1 MTKQSKTER
10 ENNMR
15 KIIAL
20 LLACV
25 MLLCLTACGEGQTDN
40 TTAPDNGG
48 DNTTAPDNGGAETTA
63 PNGGEDTVQDPFS
76 FTFSGV
82 ELVPGADFDPSVLPE
97 ASYLYQVPS
106 CAIEGTDNVYNYET
120 FEITAFADS
129 TGEVIYSIYLID
141 ANTPT
146 GEGLYLGDDVS
157 TVESIYG
164 TDHTVSG
171 TEWIYTRGDTMLVII
186 INNDFVASVEYR
198 MVTE

>member
-1 MTKQSKTER
+1 MTKQLKTER
-10 ENNMR
+10 GNNMK

-25 MLLCLTACGEGQTDN
+25 MLLCLTACGEDQTDN
-40 TTAPDNGG
+40 TQPPVTGG
-48 DNTTAPDNGGAETTA
+48 DNTTTAPDSGAETTA
-63 PNGGEDTVQDPFS
+63 PSGGEEPQEPFC

-97 ASYLYQVPS
+97 ASYMYEVPS
-106 CAIEGTDNVYNYET
+106 CAIEGTDNVYNYDT
-120 FEITAFADS
+120 FEVTAFADS
-129 TGEVIYSIYLID
+129 AGEVIYSIYLID

-164 TDHTVSG
+164 TEYTVNG
-171 TEWIYTRGDTMLVII
+171 TEWTYTRGDTMLVII
-186 INNDFVASVEYR
+186 INNDFVASIEYR